1 MFSYVILCSKII
13 HRTAKCIIFL
23 HNLRNKMDQYIPII
37 DIVIA
42 LSSAIDLINP
52 NISNHHKRVA
62 YISYS
67 IAKEMGFPEN
77 EIKDLVLAGL
87 LHDCGA
93 VNLFERS
100 SIFEFEFGNSYS
112 DRHSHG
118 YKGWYILR
126 DAAELSKAAEI
137 IKYHH
142 VFWNEIS
149 HKRYVSSKVPKFSH
163 ILHLADRIDVLINP
177 NQEILGQR
185 KYISKK
191 IHNGKD
197 KMFMPQAVDAF
208 ENLISKPYFWFDIT
222 SVYLE
227 NHIRKIMSPYKVFI
241 NSELLIQYANIAH
254 RIIDFRSKFTAT
266 HSIGVAASA
275 SALASKLGFS
285 SCDTRLMH
293 SAGLMHDLGK
303 LCIPESILEK
313 RGPLDQYEF
322 NLMKAHTYHTYRI
335 IDSIPGLEKV
345 RDWAAFHHEK
355 LDGTGYP
362 FGLDYR
368 SLDLGSRILSVSD
381 MFTAMAEERP
391 YRHAMSLK
399 DTVKLINGI
408 KTLDYDVKYCL
419 NQNIEEINEIRR
431 TSQEIVFQS
440 CNEIFPDFDEELNL
454 HAL

>member
-1 MFSYVILCSKII
+1 
-13 HRTAKCIIFL
+13 
-23 HNLRNKMDQYIPII
+23 MDQYIPII

-62 YISYS
+62 YISYC
-67 IAKEMGFPEN
+67 IAKEMGYSEN

-112 DRHSHG
+112 NRHSHG
-118 YKGWYILR
+118 YKGWFILR
-126 DAAELSKAAEI
+126 DAAELRSAADI

-142 VFWNEIS
+142 VFWKEIS
-149 HKRYVSSKVPKFSH
+149 HKRFQSCKIPKFSH
-163 ILHLADRIDVLINP
+163 ILHLADRIDILINP
-177 NQEILGQR
+177 NQEILQQK
-185 KYISKK
+185 KYINKM
-191 IHNGKD
+191 IRNGKD
-197 KMFMPQAVDAF
+197 TMFMPAAVDAF
-208 ENLISKPYFWFDIT
+208 ENIASKPYFWFDIT
-222 SVYLE
+222 GSYLE
-227 NHIRKIMSPYKVFI
+227 DLIRKIMSPYKVYI

-285 SCDTRLMH
+285 ACDSRLMH

-313 RGPLDQYEF
+313 PGPLDHYEF

-335 IDSIPGLEKV
+335 LDSIPGLGKV

-362 FGLDYR
+362 FGLDSS
-368 SLDLGSRILSVSD
+368 SLDLGSRILAVSD
-381 MFTAMAEERP
+381 MFTALTEERP
-391 YRHAMSLK
+391 YRRAMSLK
-399 DTVKLINGI
+399 DTVKLINEVS
-408 KTLDYDVKYCL
+408 TLDYDVKYCL

-440 CNEIFPDFDEELNL
+440 CNEIFPEFDEELNL

>member
-1 MFSYVILCSKII
+1 
-13 HRTAKCIIFL
+13 
-23 HNLRNKMDQYIPII
+23 MDQYIPII

-62 YISYS
+62 YISYC
-67 IAKEMGFPEN
+67 IAKEMGYSEN

-100 SIFEFEFGNSYS
+100 SIFEFGFDNSYS
-112 DRHSHG
+112 NRHNHG
-118 YKGWYILR
+118 YKGWFILR
-126 DAAELSKAAEI
+126 DADELKTAADI

-142 VFWNEIS
+142 VFWNEKLN
-149 HKRYVSSKVPKFSH
+149 KRLELYKVPKFSH
-163 ILHLADRIDVLINP
+163 ILHLADRIDILINP
-177 NQEILGQR
+177 NQEILQQK
-185 KYISKK
+185 KYISKM
-191 IHNGKD
+191 INSGKNT
-197 KMFMPQAVDAF
+197 MFMPAAVDAF
-208 ENLISKPYFWFDIT
+208 ENLASKPYFWFDIT
-222 SVYLE
+222 ITNLE
-227 NHIRKIMSPYKVFI
+227 DLLRKIMSPYKVYI
-241 NSELLIQYANIAH
+241 NSKLLIQYADIAH

-285 SCDTRLMH
+285 ACDSRLMH

-313 RGPLDQYEF
+313 PGPLDHYEF
-322 NLMKAHTYHTYRI
+322 NLMKAHPYHTYRI
-335 IDSIPGLEKV
+335 LDSIPGLGKV

-355 LDGTGYP
+355 LDGSGYP
-362 FGLDYR
+362 FGLDSR
-368 SLDLGSRILSVSD
+368 SLDLGSRILAVSD
-381 MFTAMAEERP
+381 MFTALTEERP
-391 YRHAMSLK
+391 YRRAMSLK
-399 DTVKLINGI
+399 DTVKLINEVN
-408 KTLDYDVKYCL
+408 TLDYDVKYCL

>member
-1 MFSYVILCSKII
+1 
-13 HRTAKCIIFL
+13 
-23 HNLRNKMDQYIPII
+23 MDQYIPII

-62 YISYS
+62 YISYC
-67 IAKEMGFPEN
+67 IAKEMGYSEN

-118 YKGWYILR
+118 YKGWFILR
-126 DAAELSKAAEI
+126 DASELRSAANI

-142 VFWNEIS
+142 VFWKEIS
-149 HKRYVSSKVPKFSH
+149 HKRYQSCKIPKFSH
-163 ILHLADRIDVLINP
+163 ILHLADRIDILINP
-177 NQEILGQR
+177 NQEILQQK
-185 KYISKK
+185 KYISKM
-191 IHNGKD
+191 IRNGKD
-197 KMFMPQAVDAF
+197 TMFMPAAVNAF
-208 ENLISKPYFWFDIT
+208 ENLATKPYFWFDIT
-222 SVYLE
+222 GTYLE
-227 NHIRKIMSPYKVFI
+227 DLIRKIMSPYKVYI
-241 NSELLIQYANIAH
+241 NSELLIQYANVAH

-266 HSIGVAASA
+266 HSIGVATSA

-285 SCDTRLMH
+285 ACDSRLMH

-313 RGPLDQYEF
+313 SGPLDHYEF

-335 IDSIPGLEKV
+335 LNSIPGLGKV

-362 FGLDYR
+362 FGLDSS
-368 SLDLGSRILSVSD
+368 SLDLGSRILAVSD
-381 MFTAMAEERP
+381 MFTALTEERP
-391 YRHAMSLK
+391 YRRALSLK
-399 DTVKLINGI
+399 DTIKLINEVSN
-408 KTLDYDVKYCL
+408 LDYDVKYCL

-431 TSQEIVFQS
+431 TSQEIVFHS
-440 CNEIFPDFDEELNL
+440 CNEIFPEFDEELNL

>member
-1 MFSYVILCSKII
+1 
-13 HRTAKCIIFL
+13 
-23 HNLRNKMDQYIPII
+23 MDQYIPII

-62 YISYS
+62 YISYC
-67 IAKEMGFPEN
+67 IAKEMGYSEN

-118 YKGWYILR
+118 YKGWFILR
-126 DAAELSKAAEI
+126 DASELRSAANI

-142 VFWNEIS
+142 VFWKEIS
-149 HKRYVSSKVPKFSH
+149 HKRYQSCKIPKFSH
-163 ILHLADRIDVLINP
+163 ILHLADRIDILINP
-177 NQEILGQR
+177 NQEILQQK
-185 KYISKK
+185 KYISKM
-191 IHNGKD
+191 IRNGKD
-197 KMFMPQAVDAF
+197 TMFMPAAVNAF
-208 ENLISKPYFWFDIT
+208 ENLASKPYFWFDIT
-222 SVYLE
+222 GTYLE
-227 NHIRKIMSPYKVFI
+227 DLIRKIMSPYKVYI
-241 NSELLIQYANIAH
+241 NSELLIQYANVAH

-285 SCDTRLMH
+285 ACDSRLMH

-313 RGPLDQYEF
+313 SGPLDHYEF

-335 IDSIPGLEKV
+335 LNSIPGLGKV

-362 FGLDYR
+362 FGLDSS
-368 SLDLGSRILSVSD
+368 SLDLGSRILAVSD
-381 MFTAMAEERP
+381 MFTALTEERP
-391 YRHAMSLK
+391 YRRALSLK
-399 DTVKLINGI
+399 DTIKLINEVSN
-408 KTLDYDVKYCL
+408 LDYDVKYCL

-431 TSQEIVFQS
+431 TSQEIVFHS
-440 CNEIFPDFDEELNL
+440 CNEIFPEFDEELNL